1 MTYDELP
8 LITIDATRGS
18 EWQKVV
24 LQNIT
29 VDGNLI
35 DLTAVCPAVQFKS
48 VNSFFAPVDFE
59 LTVENGGMVITP
71 NSITLVFGSDRTKYP
86 KRKYYGDLLMKVLD
100 KDATILRFEFILD
113 GVITRRN
120 CNGC

>member
-1 MTYDELP
+1 M
-8 LITIDATRGS
+8 
-18 EWQKVV
+18 
-24 LQNIT
+24 QNIT

-71 NSITLVFGSDRTKYP
+71 NSIMLVFAKDKTVYP
-86 KRKYYGDLLMKVLD
+86 KNIYYSDLLMKINS
-100 KDATILRFEFILD
+100 KDATILRFRFILE
-113 GVITRRN
+113 GVITRRK

>member
-8 LITIDATRGS
+8 LIEIRTTRDS
-18 EWQKVV
+18 EWQEFVMQDV
-24 LQNIT
+24 T
-29 VDGNLI
+29 VDGGLI
-35 DLTAVCPAVQFKS
+35 DLTTVCPAVQFKS

-71 NSITLVFGSDRTKYP
+71 NRITLVFDKDKTVYP
-86 KRKYYGDLLMKVLD
+86 KNVYYGDLLMKVSG
-100 KDATILRFEFILD
+100 KDATILRFRFILE
-113 GVITRRN
+113 GVITRRK